1 MTAHLPLMKSVLTSL
16 TKSVLLPLGL
26 SAGMSAADAPIQKKM
41 FGSGSTAL
49 IISNGQMEDVIEI
62 VTSLEESELLIK
74 GISETNRNET
84 KEQKGGLLSML
95 LGTLAASMLGSAL
108 TGRGVIRA
116 GEGTIKA
123 GRNF

>member
-26 SAGMSAADAPIQKKM
+26 SAGMSAADAPIQKKI